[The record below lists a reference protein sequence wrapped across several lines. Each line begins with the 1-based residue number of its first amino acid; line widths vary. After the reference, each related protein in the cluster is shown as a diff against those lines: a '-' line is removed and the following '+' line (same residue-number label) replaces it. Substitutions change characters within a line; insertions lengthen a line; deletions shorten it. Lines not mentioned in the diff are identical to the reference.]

1 MTRNSG
7 NSPTF
12 RHLGIAVL
20 AGTLMLSAGAVS
32 AQEKIRIGGVLAL
45 SGGGVGSGISYRT
58 GMEMAAKEINAA
70 GGIGGKQI
78 ELVFGDDQSDATM
91 AVGETKRLLFQEKIN
106 LIVGPLFS
114 GQALAT
120 APVFVE
126 GNGVSINASGSS
138 KINGTDTPNTFS
150 MFLDVVTQTQA
161 IVDYMAK
168 VAKAKRVA
176 LLMDNG
182 QQAREMIEQFK
193 IMIPKTGM
201 ELAASQEYQASQ
213 ADMTPELLSLRKASP
228 DLLFVNGT
236 SGADFARIMKGR
248 DDIGWKVPVAAS
260 AVLSFLYRE
269 VVNTAGTKL
278 LDGVSAQSFKALLFC
293 ATDPVGS
300 SSYAQFL
307 KRIDPEALKKVSPI
321 NTASGYDAVYLY
333 KAAVE
338 GSGGKTDGKTIA
350 KWIEENGPKVE
361 KVTIGRYS
369 TTSSKH
375 FLFGPEVLSMGEK
388 FDQPR
393 SDGLFKQSG
402 C

>member
-1 MTRNSG
+1 MTVNRKTGFNG
-7 NSPTF
+7 
-12 RHLGIAVL
+12 LGVALL
-20 AGTLMLSAGAVS
+20 AGALALAAGTAA
-32 AQEKIRIGGVLAL
+32 AQQKIRIGGVLAL
-45 SGGGVGSGISYRT
+45 SGGGVASGISYRT

-91 AVGETKRLLFQEKIN
+91 AVGETKRLLFQEKIS
-106 LIVGPLFS
+106 LMVGPLFS

-168 VAKAKRVA
+168 IAKAKKVGI
-176 LLMDNG
+176 LMDNG

-193 IMIPKTGM
+193 IMIPKAGM
-201 ELAASQEYQASQ
+201 EIAGSQEYQASQ
-213 ADMTPELLSLRKASP
+213 ADMTPELLSLRKTSP
-228 DLLFVNGT
+228 DIMFVNGT

-248 DDIGWKVPVAAS
+248 DDISWNVPVAAS

-278 LDGVSAQSFKALLFC
+278 LNGVSAQSFKALLYC
-293 ATDPVGS
+293 ANDPVGAS
-300 SSYAQFL
+300 PYAQFI
-307 KRIDPEALKKVSPI
+307 KKIDPEALKRVSPI

-350 KWIEENGPKVE
+350 KWIENNSSKVQ

-369 TTSSKH
+369 ASPTKH
-375 FLFGPEVLSMGEK
+375 FLFGPDVLAMGEK

-393 SDGLFKQSG
+393 ADGLFKQSG